1 MEPARLAPAMTTP
14 LLIIHDRGDRESPF
28 EDAAVLAQA
37 WPGAELV
44 ATEKMGHTR
53 ALRDPAL
60 VAQVTAFV
68 AP

>member
-1 MEPARLAPAMTTP
+1 MTTP
-14 LLIIHDRGDRESPF
+14 LLIVHDRADRESPY

-60 VAQVTAFV
+60 VAQVAAF
-68 AP
+68 AAQ